1 MHSIMNTLWLWYTC
15 MLWWEDCDDED
26 AYSMTMMFSHATWW
40 CTLYDVVVLLYTLR
54 CDDEDTLIISYAW
67 WCKYSMMLIWSTQW
81 WWCWCILYDICTWWR
96 LWWCYLK
103 IHYDDTCLMFRKET
117 VKCEWSMPCVNA
129 DDDIWWLYYAC
140 FDMMLIHAMSWCSPM
155 MMQALCSVKAEK
167 YYLFSVWVWRGV
179 QGCTWKVFGN
189 DQSAEVISRKT
200 CKVWCVTG
208 P

>member
-1 MHSIMNTLWLWYTC
+1 MINAMHSMMDTLWLWYTC

-40 CTLYDVVVLLYTLR
+40 CTLYDVVVLLYTLW
-54 CDDEDTLIISYAW
+54 CDDEDTLILSYAW
-67 WCKYSMMLIWSTQW
+67 WCTCTMMLIWSTW
-81 WWCWCILYDICTWWR
+81 WWWWCILYDICTWWR

-129 DDDIWWLYYAC
+129 DDDIWWLYNAC

-155 MMQALCSVKAEK
+155 MMQALCLVKSNK
-167 YYLFSVWVWRGV
+167 YYLFSVWVWWGV
-179 QGCTWKVFGN
+179 QGCTWTVFGN
-189 DQSAEVISRKT
+189 Y
-200 CKVWCVTG
+200 
-208 P
+208 